1 MSDCSGESLTF
12 GFPFNKSTNKFPS
25 LLKVVFVLYKL
36 HVIVFC
42 LTFILKM
49 WKNSCIMLYKKC
61 VRYIFCF
68 LFTDFRIRLVNHVL
82 LSCLC
87 LLWLASLIGAC
98 LSTILFRVLIASC
111 IFSFR
116 FFSGL
121 RISCQSISLISSK
134 YRSLLNLE

>member
-1 MSDCSGESLTF
+1 MWDFLFCLQRRCSEYFYSKDVKEYVHNVYISRLIF
-12 GFPFNKSTNKFPS
+12 CMP
-25 LLKVVFVLYKL
+25 LLKKYL
-36 HVIVFC
+36 
-42 LTFILKM
+42 
-49 WKNSCIMLYKKC
+49 
-61 VRYIFCF
+61 RYIFCF
-68 LFTDFRIRLVNHVL
+68 LFTDFRILLVSHGL

-111 IFSFR
+111 TFSFR

-121 RISCQSISLISSK
+121 RISCQSISFISSK